1 LKAMDFRTVLVM
13 AAVLL
18 LAAPAQLEATRLPHR
33 RRFDV
38 PGVFAFGDS
47 LADVGTNNFLPQ
59 ATAKANFPP
68 YGKTFFHKPTGRFT
82 NGRNVV
88 DFIGKLLSANNLHC
102 LGMRCGTHSHEL
114 IRHSQCGKMYTL
126 GTWSQDWCGAVY
138 PGCTFPHWKCHL

>member
-1 LKAMDFRTVLVM
+1 MDFRTVLVM

-59 ATAKANFPP
+59 ATAKANASRTAATSSTSLVSYFQLTT
-68 YGKTFFHKPTGRFT
+68 Y
-82 NGRNVV
+82 
-88 DFIGKLLSANNLHC
+88 IAW
-102 LGMRCGTHSHEL
+102 E
-114 IRHSQCGKMYTL
+114 
-126 GTWSQDWCGAVY
+126 
-138 PGCTFPHWKCHL
+138 